1 MEVIAVWI
9 PNNRFLGQRQ
19 SGSINSWMC
28 QSLNFIELCNI
39 LVQKD
44 LLQASTDLK
53 HTCSKNRNIN
63 MWAFLSPSF
72 LQPSLSFPPPHH
84 PTCLHV
90 VFLPVCIEPCS
101 WDCGPAHVHR
111 PARLLQPQLP
121 WPLWLLHE
129 PCGGPKVPEH
139 VGDECAR
146 CRRGGTARLLC
157 TSWGNLLMMHKWYM
171 YVDLSIYM

>member
-9 PNNRFLGQRQ
+9 PNNQFLGQRR

-90 VFLPVCIEPCS
+90 VFHACVYRTMQLRLWPSTCAPTCLTPSTTASLASVAIPWAVWRPKSAWTCRGWVC
-101 WDCGPAHVHR
+101 
-111 PARLLQPQLP
+111 
-121 WPLWLLHE
+121 
-129 PCGGPKVPEH
+129 K
-139 VGDECAR
+139 
-146 CRRGGTARLLC
+146 
-157 TSWGNLLMMHKWYM
+157 M
-171 YVDLSIYM
+171 